1 MELLVDIQKK
11 LPGFT
16 LNVNFETTVDT
27 LGLLG
32 ASGSGK
38 SMTLRCIAGIDT
50 PDSGKI
56 ILNGR
61 SLFDAK
67 KGINLPCRKRRLGY
81 LFQNYAL
88 FPNMTVEENIGFGI
102 GDKKR
107 DDRIAIIKEKVTMI
121 KLEGLEKRYPNQ
133 LSGGQQQ
140 RVALARALA
149 IEPEALLLDEPF
161 SALDDYLRSH
171 MVKQLT
177 ETLSDYPGVTLFVTH
192 NMDEVYRICDELVV
206 LSRGKIEAKGRK
218 EEVFRSPPSLVSAQ
232 LTGCKNFSLARYI
245 SPFELEALD
254 WGITLKTRHEN
265 SRQIK
270 NVGIRAHAIELAP
283 DMVSCENSDNVYK
296 CWLNFMSETPSR
308 MTVYLSIE
316 NKTLEQGNYHIQWEI
331 TKQTWFILK
340 DKPQP
345 WNLRFNP
352 DDLIIV

>member
-1 MELLVDIQKK
+1 MELMVDIQKK
-11 LPGFT
+11 LPDFE
-16 LNVNFETTVDT
+16 LDVNFETSMDI

-50 PDSGKI
+50 PDKGRI
-56 ILNGR
+56 VLNGR
-61 SLFDAK
+61 TLFDSQ
-67 KGINLPCRKRRLGY
+67 KGINLPCRKRKLGY

-107 DDRIAIIKEKVTMI
+107 EDRLAIIKDKVKMI

-177 ETLSDYPGVTLFVTH
+177 ETLADYSGVALFVTH
-192 NMDEVYRICDELVV
+192 NMDEVYRICSKLVV
-206 LSRGKIEAKGRK
+206 LSMGKVEAKGGK

-232 LTGCKNFSLARYI
+232 LTGCKNFSRAKYI
-245 SPFELEALD
+245 SPFELEALE
-254 WGITLKTRHEN
+254 WGIHLKTRHQI
-265 SRQIK
+265 SRQIE
-270 NVGIRAHAIELAP
+270 NVAIQAHTIKVALDE
-283 DMVSCENSDNVYK
+283 EKDNVLR
-296 CWLNFMSETPSR
+296 CWLNYTSETPSR
-308 MTVYLSIE
+308 MTIYLSIE
-316 NKTLEQGNYHIQWEI
+316 NETFEQVNYHIQWEI
-331 TKQTWFILK
+331 TKQMWFDVK

-352 DDLIIV
+352 DDLIII

>member
-11 LPGFT
+11 LPGFM
-16 LNVNFETTVDT
+16 LDVKFETGKDI

-50 PDSGKI
+50 PDTGRI
-56 ILNGR
+56 VLNGR
-61 SLFDAK
+61 TMFDSQ
-67 KGINLPCRKRRLGY
+67 KGINLSCRKRKMGY

-107 DDRIAIIKEKVTMI
+107 ADRIAIIKEKMKMI
-121 KLEGLEKRYPNQ
+121 KLEGLEKRYPRQ

-177 ETLSDYPGVTLFVTH
+177 ETLADYPGVTLFVTH
-192 NMDEVYRICDELVV
+192 NMDEVYRVCKNLVV
-206 LSRGKIEAKGRK
+206 LSLGKIEAKGEK
-218 EEVFRSPPSLVSAQ
+218 AEVFRCPPSLAAAQ
-232 LTGCKNFSLARYI
+232 LTGCKNFSRAKYI
-245 SPFELEALD
+245 SPFKLEALE
-254 WGITLKTRHEN
+254 WGISLNTKREI

-270 NVGIRAHAIELAP
+270 NVGIHAHTIEAA
-283 DMVSCENSDNVYK
+283 SEEKGDNVIR
-296 CWLNFMSETPSR
+296 CWLNFTSETPTR
-308 MTVYLSIE
+308 MTVYLSTE
-316 NKTLEQGNYHIQWEI
+316 NNILGQDNYYIQWEI
-331 TKQTWFILK
+331 TKQMWLELK

-345 WNLRFNP
+345 WYLRFNP

>member
-1 MELLVDIQKK
+1 MELWVDIQKK

-16 LNVNFETTVDT
+16 LDVKFETGMDI

-50 PDSGKI
+50 PDRGKI
-56 ILNGR
+56 VLNGR
-61 SLFDAK
+61 TLFDSEK
-67 KGINLPCRKRRLGY
+67 RIDLPCRKRKLGY

-107 DDRIAIIKEKVTMI
+107 AEKIAIIKEQVKMI

-177 ETLSDYPGVTLFVTH
+177 ETLANYPGVTLFVTH
-192 NMDEVYRICDELVV
+192 NMDEVYRICDQLVV
-206 LSRGKIEAKGRK
+206 LSLGKIEAKGGK
-218 EEVFRSPPSLVSAQ
+218 KEVFRSPPTLVTAQ

-245 SPFELEALD
+245 APFELEAIE
-254 WGITLKTRHEN
+254 WGIHLITKHEI
-265 SRQIK
+265 SQQIK
-270 NVGIRAHAIELAP
+270 GVGIRAHTIELAL
-283 DMVSCENSDNVYK
+283 DDERDNVFR
-296 CWLNFMSETPSR
+296 CWLTFTSETPSR
-308 MTVYLSIE
+308 MTVYLSLGNE
-316 NKTLEQGNYHIQWEI
+316 TLGQGDYHLQWEI
-331 TKQTWFILK
+331 TKQMWCELK

-352 DDLIIV
+352 ENLIIV

>member
-11 LPGFT
+11 LPGFM
-16 LNVNFETTVDT
+16 LDVKFETGKDI

-50 PDSGKI
+50 PDTGRI
-56 ILNGR
+56 VLNGR
-61 SLFDAK
+61 TMFDSK
-67 KGINLPCRKRRLGY
+67 KGINLPCRKRKLGY

-107 DDRIAIIKEKVTMI
+107 ADRIAIIKEKMKMI

-177 ETLSDYPGVTLFVTH
+177 ETLAEYPGVTLFVTH
-192 NMDEVYRICDELVV
+192 NMDEIYRICENLVV
-206 LSRGKIEAKGRK
+206 LSLGKIEAKGGK
-218 EEVFRSPPSLVSAQ
+218 AEVFRCPPSLAAAQ
-232 LTGCKNFSLARYI
+232 LTGCKNFSRAKYI
-245 SPFELEALD
+245 SPFELEALE
-254 WGITLKTRHEN
+254 WGINLKTKCEI

-270 NVGIRAHAIELAP
+270 NVGIHAHAIEVALAEK
-283 DMVSCENSDNVYK
+283 DDNVIR
-296 CWLNFMSETPSR
+296 CWLNFTSETPTR
-308 MTVYLSIE
+308 MTMYLSME
-316 NKTLEQGNYHIQWEI
+316 SNTLGQDNYYIQWEI
-331 TKQTWFILK
+331 TKQMWLELK

-345 WNLRFNP
+345 WYLRFNP
-352 DDLIIV
+352 EDLIIV

>member
-1 MELLVDIQKK
+1 MELWVDIQKE

-16 LNVNFETTVDT
+16 LDVNFETGMDI

-50 PDSGKI
+50 PDKGRI

-61 SLFDAK
+61 TLFDSK
-67 KGINLPCRKRRLGY
+67 KGINLPCRKRKLGF

-102 GDKKR
+102 GKLKHGNR
-107 DDRIAIIKEKVTMI
+107 RAIIKEMVKMI
-121 KLEGLEKRYPNQ
+121 KLEGLEKRYPSQ

-177 ETLSDYPGVTLFVTH
+177 ETLSNYSGVTLFVTH
-192 NMDEVYRICDELVV
+192 NMDEVYRICNQLVV
-206 LSRGKIEAKGRK
+206 LSLGKIEVRGRK
-218 EEVFRSPPSLVSAQ
+218 EEVFRKPPSLVAAQ
-232 LTGCKNFSLARYI
+232 LTGCKNFSRAKYI
-245 SPFELEALD
+245 SPFEVEAED
-254 WGITLKTRHEN
+254 WGINLKTRQEI
-265 SRQIK
+265 SKQIN
-270 NVGIRAHAIELAP
+270 NVGIRAYAIELAL
-283 DMVSCENSDNVYK
+283 DEAQDNVFS
-296 CWLNFMSETPSR
+296 CWLNFTSETPSR
-308 MTVYLSIE
+308 MTAYLSMQHE
-316 NKTLEQGNYHIQWEI
+316 VLGRGNYHIEWEI
-331 TKQTWFILK
+331 TKQMWHELK

-345 WNLRFNP
+345 WKIRFNA
-352 DDLIIV
+352 DELIIV

>member
-11 LPGFT
+11 LPGFM
-16 LNVNFETTVDT
+16 LDVKFETGKDI

-50 PDSGKI
+50 PDTGRI
-56 ILNGR
+56 VLNGR
-61 SLFDAK
+61 TMFDSQ
-67 KGINLPCRKRRLGY
+67 KGINLSCRKRKLGY

-107 DDRIAIIKEKVTMI
+107 ADKIAIIKEKMKMI
-121 KLEGLEKRYPNQ
+121 KLEGLEKRYPRQ

-177 ETLSDYPGVTLFVTH
+177 ETLADYPGVTLFVTH
-192 NMDEVYRICDELVV
+192 NMDEVYRICENLVV
-206 LSRGKIEAKGRK
+206 LSLGKIEAKGGK
-218 EEVFRSPPSLVSAQ
+218 AEVFRCPPSLAAAQ
-232 LTGCKNFSLARYI
+232 LTGCKNFSRAKYI
-245 SPFELEALD
+245 SPFELEALE
-254 WGITLKTRHEN
+254 WGISLNTKCEI

-270 NVGIRAHAIELAP
+270 NVGIHAHTIEAASEEK
-283 DMVSCENSDNVYK
+283 DDNVIR
-296 CWLNFMSETPSR
+296 CWLNFTSETPTR
-308 MTVYLSIE
+308 MTMYLSTE
-316 NKTLEQGNYHIQWEI
+316 NNTLGQDNHYIQWEI
-331 TKQTWFILK
+331 TKQMWLELK

-345 WNLRFNP
+345 WYLRFNP

>member
-1 MELLVDIQKK
+1 MELWVDIQKE

-16 LNVNFETTVDT
+16 LDVNFETGMDI

-50 PDSGKI
+50 PDKGRI

-61 SLFDAK
+61 TLFDSK
-67 KGINLPCRKRRLGY
+67 KGINLPCRKRKLGF

-102 GDKKR
+102 GKMKHGNR
-107 DDRIAIIKEKVTMI
+107 RAIIKEMVKMI
-121 KLEGLEKRYPNQ
+121 KLEGLEKRYPSQ

-177 ETLSDYPGVTLFVTH
+177 ETLSDYSGVTLFVTH
-192 NMDEVYRICDELVV
+192 NMDEVYRICNQLVV
-206 LSRGKIEAKGRK
+206 LSLGKIEAIGRK
-218 EEVFRSPPSLVSAQ
+218 EEVFRKPPSLVAAQ
-232 LTGCKNFSLARYI
+232 LTGCKNFSRAKYI
-245 SPFELEALD
+245 SPFEVAAQD
-254 WGITLKTRHEN
+254 WGINLKTRQEI
-265 SRQIK
+265 SKQIK
-270 NVGIRAHAIELAP
+270 NVGIRAHAIELAL
-283 DMVSCENSDNVYK
+283 DEDQDNVFS
-296 CWLNFMSETPSR
+296 CWLNLTSETPSR
-308 MTVYLSIE
+308 MTAYLSMQ
-316 NKTLEQGNYHIQWEI
+316 NKALGQGDYHIEWEI
-331 TKQTWFILK
+331 TKQMWHELK
-340 DKPQP
+340 DRPQP
-345 WNLRFNP
+345 WRLRFNA
-352 DDLIIV
+352 DELIMV